1 MATAYLI
8 VLQACLLPLYIRE
21 AFSITRLC
29 SQGVSNKINQAL
41 LEAINATGQAFLIG
55 TELDGR
61 FSLRMAIG
69 AAGTQSS
76 HVADAWQLIALQA
89 DAILTQ
95 TKQQ

>member
-1 MATAYLI
+1 MPI
-8 VLQACLLPLYIRE
+8 ISV
-21 AFSITRLC
+21 C
-29 SQGVSNKINQAL
+29 SQDVSNKTNHAL

-69 AAGTQSS
+69 AASTQAS
-76 HVADAWQLIALQA
+76 HVADAWRLIASQA

-95 TKQQ
+95 AKQQ